1 MERASRLRKGGEFD
15 TAFSEGTV
23 VSGPLLLLRYRGN
36 GTDVTRWGFAI
47 GKRITKL
54 ATERNRTRR
63 RLREI
68 ARRLPVKD
76 GYDVIVVGRGGC
88 ATATTSELRDALE
101 RRLGRAGLLES
112 A

>member
-1 MERASRLRKGGEFD
+1 LERGSRLRKGGEFD

-23 VSGPLLLLRYRGN
+23 VSGPLLLLRYRAN
-36 GTDVTRWGFAI
+36 GTGVTRWGFAV

-63 RLREI
+63 RLREV
-68 ARRLPVKD
+68 ARRLPVRG

-88 ATATTSELRDALE
+88 ATASSSELREALE
-101 RRLGRAGLLES
+101 RRLARAGLLEMP
-112 A
+112 

>member
-1 MERASRLRKGGEFD
+1 M
-15 TAFSEGTV
+15 
-23 VSGPLLLLRYRGN
+23 
-36 GTDVTRWGFAI
+36 
-47 GKRITKL
+47 
-54 ATERNRTRR
+54 
-63 RLREI
+63 REI

>member
-23 VSGPLLLLRYRGN
+23 VSGPLLLLRYRAN
-36 GTDVTRWGFAI
+36 GTDVTRWGFAV

-68 ARRLPVKD
+68 ARRLPVRE

-88 ATATTSELRDALE
+88 AAASSIELREALE
-101 RRLGRAGLLES
+101 RRLARAGLLETP
-112 A
+112 